1 MKTETLDAIGTT
13 GVKVSVVGAVG
24 SGWGALSVNELA
36 AIVGAVVAIGGLLIT
51 WYYKREAARLR
62 RAEHAGRE
70 QERLLRMELM
80 RKTGVPLQDPTF
92 AVEGVEA

>member
-24 SGWGALSVNELA
+24 SGWGALSVSELA
-36 AIVGAVVAIGGLLIT
+36 AIVGAIVAIGGLVVT

-62 RAEHAGRE
+62 RAEQAGRD
-70 QERLLRMELM
+70 QERLLRMAMM
-80 RKTGVPLQDPTF
+80 RKTGVVVADPSCE
-92 AVEGVEA
+92 VEEAEA